1 MGTAAD
7 CAIDPRRL
15 RHLGSGVYNDVYEIV
30 DRPDVVLRLSYFN
43 EDVLSRVISLKE
55 NLKRA
60 IRQKVA
66 SHIQRYTQAIKNHI
80 DEDPITVESK
90 IMDITNA
97 LIARKV
103 SPHYV
108 EKFSSMEC
116 RGFFDR
122 MRAQKKIP
130 KKRLESSNKNATG
143 QKYNY
148 NSISIVRRYSS
159 DITTFVKTMRMTDQI
174 LAVVIFQVMY
184 SLAALQRYISN
195 FRHNDLSTNNVF
207 ISVDDKP
214 PKNIEYAAYTIG
226 KSDTVY
232 LPCIGVHAALADYD
246 FASGGKVRVPGMES
260 LSPIRN
266 VKVKVGGWANTDEWF
281 INPIEHKSYDA
292 QYFLYSLEHSLP
304 AHKAKRSLFTRR
316 NTDPIPKTRAFLK
329 RVMNASNKRFR
340 SGTRFP
346 ALYPLNILKDPY
358 FDAFRVPKEPVV
370 ARYDLRNLDV

>member
-43 EDVLSRVISLKE
+43 EDVMSRVISLGE

-66 SHIQRYTQAIKNHI
+66 SHIQRYEKAIKNHI

-103 SPHYV
+103 SPHFV

-122 MRAQKKIP
+122 MRAHNKIP
-130 KKRLESSNKNATG
+130 RKRLEDANKNATG
-143 QKYNY
+143 EKFNY

-159 DITTFVKTMRMTDQI
+159 DITKFVKTMPMTDQI
-174 LAVVIFQVMY
+174 LAVVIFQVIY
-184 SLAALQRYISN
+184 SLAALQKYISA

-207 ISVDDKP
+207 ISVDS
-214 PKNIEYAAYTIG
+214 PKNVEYAAYTVG
-226 KSDTVY
+226 KSDTFY
-232 LPCIGVHAALADYD
+232 LPRIGVHVALADYD
-246 FASGGKVRVPGMES
+246 FASGGKVLVPGMES

-292 QYFLYSLEHSLP
+292 QYFLYSLEHSL
-304 AHKAKRSLFTRR
+304 KKKRGSMFTR
-316 NTDPIPKTRAFLK
+316 IPMTRAFLK
-329 RVMNASNKRFR
+329 RVMNASNKKHR

-358 FDAFRVPKEPVV
+358 FEAFRVPKQPVV
-370 ARYDLRNLDV
+370 ARYDLRNLDA